1 MKIIAPILLS
11 LMAAI
16 LINAESKKSLPLKGL
31 LVTGGGHHDYAA
43 QKKIITEEISKRL
56 SVEWEVMF
64 VMDPRKM
71 KGLLSVDDWA
81 KGYDFIFYNF
91 CFAREDDVKFIDS
104 VVKVHQGG
112 IPAIAMHCAM
122 HTYHPYVKGQKP
134 EEKSWNKML
143 GVVSTGH
150 GPHVPYDVTIAKK
163 QAAHP
168 VVKGLPAKWRTP
180 KGELYMVP
188 VVMEG
193 TTVLAHGDN
202 GSEHRPP
209 EPQAC
214 AWVKEKDGF
223 RLYATTMGHHNETVA
238 TKEFLDLLGNG
249 IRWATQK

>member
-81 KGYDFIFYNF
+81 KGYDFVFYNF

-134 EEKSWNKML
+134 EEKSWNKNIENKL
-143 GVVSTGH
+143 
-150 GPHVPYDVTIAKK
+150 
-163 QAAHP
+163 
-168 VVKGLPAKWRTP
+168 
-180 KGELYMVP
+180 
-188 VVMEG
+188 
-193 TTVLAHGDN
+193 
-202 GSEHRPP
+202 
-209 EPQAC
+209 
-214 AWVKEKDGF
+214 
-223 RLYATTMGHHNETVA
+223 
-238 TKEFLDLLGNG
+238 FL
-249 IRWATQK
+249 